1 MAEIGSV
8 TDLVSLWLY
17 QNKKSEVRWVYR
29 DQLSGRLVVTARLG
43 LLQIVAALHGFSQ
56 ELVGA
61 KYYIGNYKEAKED
74 FYIFNG

>member
-1 MAEIGSV
+1 
-8 TDLVSLWLY
+8 
-17 QNKKSEVRWVYR
+17 
-29 DQLSGRLVVTARLG
+29 VTARLG